1 MAVKQ
6 NAWEKAHV
14 RTASIKDRN
23 SLFYLQFLAQQVMHI
38 FIFNVGL
45 AHYEARPFPALQ
57 PRFLIPFQDTELM
70 MECFIF
76 VLVAF
81 SLMQLYYDTAMLTT
95 AVLTGCDFYPLHNAP
110 YFATSLRDF
119 WSHRWNLPIKS
130 CLHHF
135 VFAPVLR
142 SLQCLK
148 KRDSN
153 QRNHRINA
161 VIATMAVFIFSGI
174 MHEFNVVNALLGV
187 WPHGSNM
194 RFFLLNGLLC
204 VGQEMV
210 QAWTGFGRTWGRGA
224 NIPVTASLLLSM
236 SPFFIAPYTKVIQHK
251 FIFRSDGV
259 ISFIL
264 TKLNLKNST
273 KHVSLLLALA
283 HLESE
288 GVNLEETGL
297 TARFAASIK
306 EAVDQVSCL
315 DDRLSQMSI
324 SANEERESNSK
335 DVSSML
341 PFSLA
346 AVVEFF
352 LSSKSAPVSSDNAPS
367 IHSSRLQFERCESL
381 SPKETALIPTA
392 GSVLSVAES
401 PSLDTIVASVS
412 NKQLIFRNRS
422 TGEVEHMTVQSP
434 VLSLAVH
441 PVHGNWVAA
450 AAMDG
455 TCVIVDALEKRVIQ
469 SFKHHSKYV
478 SRVAFSKSGAFMVTA
493 GYDWAVTV
501 YALDEGSNFVQ
512 IHSMTFLG
520 AIESLVFLPARLG
533 TRLGMDS
540 QEPAD
545 ETFVVGCRNDSALH
559 FVSFN
564 PANGTAS
571 TEPTHHSRH
580 SMNLNGDDWVSFTPM
595 DMCVTVQEG
604 VGLLAVYTDMPS
616 GRVCFYTVNQIPRV
630 DAISPFLVEF
640 VGDCFGVVADA
651 FSRPKCVFVWKDT
664 FDSTKGTNS
673 PKRALLLAATS
684 DDNKVVLFDVG
695 TVFSTQAGSA
705 SFKLG
710 GASDFHAPLARK
722 VGECLGHEG
731 LVRAL
736 CVSLVDTGGV
746 SGTILYTGSFDKS
759 LRVWNV

>member
-1 MAVKQ
+1 M
-6 NAWEKAHV
+6 
-14 RTASIKDRN
+14 
-23 SLFYLQFLAQQVMHI
+23 
-38 FIFNVGL
+38 
-45 AHYEARPFPALQ
+45 
-57 PRFLIPFQDTELM
+57 
-70 MECFIF
+70 
-76 VLVAF
+76 
-81 SLMQLYYDTAMLTT
+81 
-95 AVLTGCDFYPLHNAP
+95 
-110 YFATSLRDF
+110 
-119 WSHRWNLPIKS
+119 
-130 CLHHF
+130 
-135 VFAPVLR
+135 
-142 SLQCLK
+142 
-148 KRDSN
+148 
-153 QRNHRINA
+153 
-161 VIATMAVFIFSGI
+161 
-174 MHEFNVVNALLGV
+174 
-187 WPHGSNM
+187 
-194 RFFLLNGLLC
+194 
-204 VGQEMV
+204 
-210 QAWTGFGRTWGRGA
+210 
-224 NIPVTASLLLSM
+224 VTASLLLSM

-251 FIFRSDGV
+251 FIFRSDANR
-259 ISFIL
+259 INNH
-264 TKLNLKNST
+264 TKIMLSNDHLIRST

-422 TGEVEHMTVQSP
+422 TGEVEHMTVQSL

-455 TCVIVDALEKRVIQ
+455 TCVIVDALEKRVKQ

-501 YALDEGSNFVQ
+501 YALDEASNFVQ

-533 TRLGMDS
+533 TGLGMDS

-545 ETFVVGCRNDSALH
+545 ETFVVGCRNDSSLH

-580 SMNLNGDDWVSFTPM
+580 SMNRNGDDWVSFTPM

-616 GRVCFYTVNQIPRV
+616 GRIPRV
-630 DAISPFLVEF
+630 DAKSPFLVEF

-736 CVSLVDTGGV
+736 CVSLVDRGGV

-759 LRVWNV
+759 MRVWNV